1 MSKTQDKR
9 AQRAAERDAFIKA
22 RRAQEL
28 VMLNAQFKAGLEF
41 YESVKEKLSEEDI
54 AAMEAEKQ
62 KFLDK
67 IAKFIEDNGLEG
79 LDEEPQE

>member
-9 AQRAAERDAFIKA
+9 AQRKAEHDAFIKA

-28 VMLNAQFKAGLEF
+28 VLLNAQFKAGLEF
-41 YESVKEKLSEEDI
+41 YESVKEKLSEEDV

-67 IAKFIEDNGLEG
+67 IAKFIEENGLE
-79 LDEEPQE
+79 DEAQG